1 MSPNPYTERRPGG
14 VTFVIALTWIVALL
28 SIVNGFLTLM
38 GQDSPVVG
46 TALDAGQPTWYA
58 VVEIG
63 FGVVTALVAIGLA
76 KGSGLARLLVTA
88 LMVLR
93 VGSALWVAIEHSG
106 QGGWLV
112 APLIGGPAVIVLLL
126 LWNGR
131 SDRFFSG
138 F

>member
-1 MSPNPYTERRPGG
+1 MSPNPYAERRPGG
-14 VTFVIALTWIVALL
+14 VTFVIALTWIVAFL
-28 SIVNGFLTLM
+28 SIVSGILTLM

-46 TALDAGQPTWYA
+46 TAVDAGQPSWYGA
-58 VVEIG
+58 VEIG
-63 FGVVTALVAIGLA
+63 FGVITGLVALGLA

-88 LMVLR
+88 LMALR
-93 VGSALWVAIEHSG
+93 MGSAIWVAIEHSG

>member
-1 MSPNPYTERRPGG
+1 MSPNPYAERRPGG
-14 VTFVIALTWIVALL
+14 VTFVIALTWIVAFL
-28 SIVNGFLTLM
+28 SIVSGFLTLM
-38 GQDSPVVG
+38 GQDSPVAG
-46 TALDAGQPTWYA
+46 TAVDAGQPTWYGA
-58 VVEIG
+58 VEIG
-63 FGVVTALVAIGLA
+63 FGVITGLVALGLA

-88 LMVLR
+88 LMALR
-93 VGSALWVAIEHSG
+93 VGSAIWVAIEHSG